1 MSESFSEKRKKIY
14 DYIAEMIDNENFN
27 PDLLTIDSICTKFNY
42 NKDEVKKILR
52 TQTLDGDLKSINI
65 VKKFFVP
72 SESEKYKK
80 ISKKYEKPYPV
91 SDFFSLIIGFLIFA
105 GIALII
111 PAFRIPLLFWI
122 TTNVP
127 LGFLSGM
134 LFIIVFSYLAGFFIY
149 RLLDLLFL
157 RYEKIKKILQII
169 YPVIALLIILF
180 IIFFLFTVI
189 TKNEFDNTMLIAL
202 FTISITG
209 GLAYSA
215 ISLRMKKR
223 GGRRQ

>member
-14 DYIAEMIDNENFN
+14 DYIAEMTDNENFN
-27 PDLLTIDSICTKFNY
+27 PDSLTIDSICTKFNY

-52 TQTLDGDLKSINI
+52 TQTLDGDIKSINI

-105 GIALII
+105 GIAFII

-122 TTNVP
+122 TTNLP

-180 IIFFLFTVI
+180 IRACPS
-189 TKNEFDNTMLIAL
+189 NT
-202 FTISITG
+202 
-209 GLAYSA
+209 
-215 ISLRMKKR
+215 
-223 GGRRQ
+223 